1 MRTLLKRFEP
11 YALLWG
17 AGAALFAALR
27 LTPADLAGVGVGT
40 ALTLANW
47 FVFNWAGRRVA
58 ALGDKQRFA
67 VFLAVKMG
75 VLMAVIW
82 LVLMSE
88 LVSPLGLLLGLSSL
102 VFGILVRS
110 SVQILSEGDAALRE
124 ER

>member
-17 AGAALFAALR
+17 AGAALFAALK

-58 ALGDKQRFA
+58 ALGDKLRFG
-67 VFLAVKMG
+67 VFLAVKTG
-75 VLMAVIW
+75 SLIAIIW
-82 LVLMSE
+82 LIMTTE
-88 LVSPLGLLLGLSSL
+88 IASPLGLLLGLTSL
-102 VFGILVRS
+102 VFGVLVS
-110 SVQILSEGDAALRE
+110 SSIHVLAEGDAALRE

>member
-1 MRTLLKRFEP
+1 MTRVLTRLEP

-17 AGAALFAALR
+17 GGAAVFAALR
-27 LTPADLAGVGVGT
+27 LEAADVVGIAIGT

-58 ALGDKQRFA
+58 ALKDKQRFWI
-67 VFLAVKMG
+67 FLAVKT
-75 VLMAVIW
+75 VSLAALVW
-82 LVLMSE
+82 LILASE
-88 LVSPLGLLLGLSSL
+88 VASPLGLLLGLSSL

-110 SVQILSEGDAALRE
+110 SIQTLVAGDAALRE